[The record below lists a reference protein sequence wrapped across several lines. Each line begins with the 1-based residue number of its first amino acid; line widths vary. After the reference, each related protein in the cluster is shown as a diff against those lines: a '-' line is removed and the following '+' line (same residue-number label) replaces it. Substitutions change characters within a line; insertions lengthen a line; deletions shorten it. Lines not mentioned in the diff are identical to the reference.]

1 MKRKRYMLLVA
12 YALLLSIVIIGASG
26 ESAYS
31 RASKGNVET
40 IQQSA
45 SQIQSEEMEKI
56 NKRLKRLED
65 RMSLVAVIKDVV
77 PGIAVIAS
85 LVAMGFFMRDR
96 WRPAMISGKIVSI
109 YSNTTRDSCGTIGL
123 LYLLRM
129 MIFSRYRHF
138 HYKDMKGRIKFPSK
152 EGELECKIQTW
163 RTLVMKRPDI
173 VDGRIADIS
182 KKLKNVVSE
191 KYLTLSVVFP
201 RNQAMDSY
209 ISFTVNHDKDEM
221 FEYIKFI
228 FEDYRGKAKELTLKA
243 EDIEGSKLLSDD
255 EIWEDIDEDQ
265 IARLRK
271 IAEAKRQ

>member
-1 MKRKRYMLLVA
+1 
-12 YALLLSIVIIGASG
+12 
-26 ESAYS
+26 
-31 RASKGNVET
+31 
-40 IQQSA
+40 
-45 SQIQSEEMEKI
+45 
-56 NKRLKRLED
+56 
-65 RMSLVAVIKDVV
+65 
-77 PGIAVIAS
+77 
-85 LVAMGFFMRDR
+85 
-96 WRPAMISGKIVSI
+96 
-109 YSNTTRDSCGTIGL
+109 
-123 LYLLRM
+123 
-129 MIFSRYRHF
+129 
-138 HYKDMKGRIKFPSK
+138 
-152 EGELECKIQTW
+152 
-163 RTLVMKRPDI
+163 MKRPDI